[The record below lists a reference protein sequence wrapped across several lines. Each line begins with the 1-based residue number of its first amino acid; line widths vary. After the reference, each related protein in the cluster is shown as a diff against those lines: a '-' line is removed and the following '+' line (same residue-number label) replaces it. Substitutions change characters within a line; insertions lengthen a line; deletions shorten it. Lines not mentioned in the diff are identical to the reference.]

1 MPASFQKTILH
12 EVLIYLS
19 GAEIADLFWDLDDHE
34 QAEFFNQLAKK
45 DRLALQLQA
54 VTDSENLTIA
64 GRVVMNRIGEY
75 SNKNTI

>member
-1 MPASFQKTILH
+1 MKAMLRLTIPH
-12 EVLIYLS
+12 QVAIPLS